1 MELAPYLYEEN
12 GYTSK
17 QLLDFILSFKYKFY
31 NTKNFKEITN
41 IFDFVKNIEDG
52 ASVNIFLK

>member
-31 NTKNFKEITN
+31 NTKNFKEIVN
-41 IFDFVKNIEDG
+41 IFDFVKNIDDG